1 MKRHNLRQR
10 HDRGQALTEFLVL
23 AAALLPLY
31 LLLPL
36 IAKYQDIAAQAGMA
50 SRYVTF
56 EAITHN
62 DAQGAWKAPAALA
75 GEVRRRFFSNAD
87 APIKTGDTA
96 GNFLAH
102 QNLFWRGPAGGAL
115 IADFGSDV
123 AVSFGPGN
131 AASQAGAFTPA
142 SDGAPFNGLV
152 GTSAGVHTADE
163 LGLQSRGIYRG
174 NVSVRLAKL
183 PAGIVAYQPFDSL
196 DLAIHRHTSVA
207 IDGWAAGSPA
217 QVQSRLD
224 SKLLVPATALRD
236 AAGVVNA
243 SVTLVEMGH
252 IQGPKLG
259 QLDFW
264 RDVVPPDRLK

>member
-1 MKRHNLRQR
+1 M
-10 HDRGQALTEFLVL
+10 
-23 AAALLPLY
+23 
-31 LLLPL
+31 
-36 IAKYQDIAAQAGMA
+36 
-50 SRYVTF
+50 
-56 EAITHN
+56 
-62 DAQGAWKAPAALA
+62 
-75 GEVRRRFFSNAD
+75 
-87 APIKTGDTA
+87 
-96 GNFLAH
+96 
-102 QNLFWRGPAGGAL
+102 
-115 IADFGSDV
+115 
-123 AVSFGPGN
+123 
-131 AASQAGAFTPA
+131 
-142 SDGAPFNGLV
+142 
-152 GTSAGVHTADE
+152 HTADE

-243 SVTLVEMGH
+243 SVTLVEMAH